1 MRCEFVGGPDGSAVL
16 TATNPNE
23 LGAVVLHAPLES
35 SSSSSQSSFI
45 VYNLRQVGHM
55 HKRDR
60 EVEGGKK
67 KRKRAFECVV
77 SLLAVVASPG
87 TLRRAMTVQALR
99 TFKVRRSLSHIRI
112 ASLAAAERGI
122 SRRGW

>member
-1 MRCEFVGGPDGSAVL
+1 MEIPR
-16 TATNPNE
+16 
-23 LGAVVLHAPLES
+23 
-35 SSSSSQSSFI
+35 FI

-77 SLLAVVASPG
+77 SLLADRMGPPC
-87 TLRRAMTVQALR
+87 
-99 TFKVRRSLSHIRI
+99 
-112 ASLAAAERGI
+112 
-122 SRRGW
+122 